1 MYVNRVF
8 FCSFQRE
15 EAVMIVL
22 WVEHQ
27 CFSDTV
33 AFIQGSPTKYATGK
47 SFHEAIAR
55 FAIFFSEDLGLNV
68 SRRGQNWY
76 VSRRLGIAG
85 KCKRIFSCNIPCNTG
100 ISVSEMYTL
109 LGKLLFKNQRQLLLS
124 IPEEGEGQKSSNVIL
139 FPIR

>member
-33 AFIQGSPTKYATGK
+33 AFI
-47 SFHEAIAR
+47 
-55 FAIFFSEDLGLNV
+55 
-68 SRRGQNWY
+68 
-76 VSRRLGIAG
+76 
-85 KCKRIFSCNIPCNTG
+85 
-100 ISVSEMYTL
+100 
-109 LGKLLFKNQRQLLLS
+109 
-124 IPEEGEGQKSSNVIL
+124 
-139 FPIR
+139 